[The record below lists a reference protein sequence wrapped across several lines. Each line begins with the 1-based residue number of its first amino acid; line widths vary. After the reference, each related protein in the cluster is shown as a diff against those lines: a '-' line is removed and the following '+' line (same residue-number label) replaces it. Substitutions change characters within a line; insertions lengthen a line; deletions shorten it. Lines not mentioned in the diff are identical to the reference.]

1 MCALQD
7 LFSILV
13 FSLCRKK
20 KIERKITFDASKTAG
35 RPNCSAVPCERQH
48 KEKKKKTNITMSR
61 HRKKIPLFLSSF
73 LFDAIYRSNS
83 MIGLMMSKKID
94 ESGCDD
100 KQEKKMESSSPVEND
115 TFQTCRARA
124 PHLFDLNC
132 CRPRPSSLSSFPQ
145 YSPSDRC
152 HLDWLTTSTKQTNWW
167 KLLYVPSFLFS
178 PSFPFPSLPLL
189 EVNSVPKNKRT
200 NKMTTN
206 IR

>member
-1 MCALQD
+1 LYF
-7 LFSILV
+7 LYV
-13 FSLCRKK
+13 EK

-124 PHLFDLNC
+124 PHLFDLSIVVVHVLRRYRHFLSALHRIAATSIGSQHQQNKPIDENYC
-132 CRPRPSSLSSFPQ
+132 TCPLSFSHHLSLFQ
-145 YSPSDRC
+145 VFRY
-152 HLDWLTTSTKQTNWW
+152 LKSTQFQRTREQT
-167 KLLYVPSFLFS
+167 K
-178 PSFPFPSLPLL
+178 
-189 EVNSVPKNKRT
+189 
-200 NKMTTN
+200 
-206 IR
+206 